1 MFQWLRNG
9 SQAKAQM
16 AALGRSLGLIEFSPE
31 GTILWANENF
41 CRAMGHSLEEIKGKH
56 HRIFVDPAYAET
68 PAYKEFWA
76 KLGRGEYDSAE
87 YKRIGK
93 GGREVWIQASYNPVK
108 SSSGK
113 VVKVLKQA
121 TDITPEKL
129 KSVDTQG
136 IVAALSRA
144 AAVIEFTPDG
154 EILTAN
160 ENFLTAMGYDL
171 SEIKGKHHRMFVD
184 PAHVQSQDY
193 MQFWR
198 KLKSG
203 EVEAGEFKRVA
214 KGGRDVYLMAT
225 YNPIFDLNRHVV
237 KVVKIATNMTDH
249 KAALVELG
257 VGLQQLAE
265 VRLDY
270 RITKPFIAQYESL
283 KTDFNAAMV
292 TLRATAAVVDQIA
305 NGDLS
310 AQPKRLSEEDVLGQA
325 MERMVLN
332 LRETA
337 AITDQIAD
345 GDLTVQPKSMSE
357 KDTLGLAMERMVAN
371 LRATAAVTDQI
382 ADGDLSV
389 QPQPMSDKDT
399 LGLALAQM
407 VERLRNVVSNAQFA
421 SESVSA
427 GSQELSATA
436 VQVSEGA
443 AQQAE
448 AAVQSSAAM
457 EQISANI
464 KQNADNATQTETL
477 SRQSA
482 KDAEASGEAVKLAV
496 IAMQTIAEKITI
508 VQEIARQ
515 TDLLALNAAVE
526 AARAGEH
533 GRGFAVVA
541 SEVRKLA
548 ERSQIAATEI
558 GLVSGE
564 TVKAARNAGD
574 MLASLVPNIRRTS
587 ELVTEISVACREQD
601 VGVSQI
607 NEAIQQLDQ
616 VTQQNAAAAEEMTAT
631 ADALSGQAEA
641 LQSAISYFRT
651 EAAGQAKMEAAKPL
665 RAQMPIASAAPA
677 RVSAR
682 TPLALK
688 ITHKAAEQKGKF
700 TPVRKTGGNGF
711 ALDLAVGGPDAG
723 DAKFKTYS

>member
-9 SQAKAQM
+9 PRAAAQM
-16 AALGRSLGLIEFSPE
+16 TALGQSLGLIEFSPD

-41 CRAMGHSLEEIKGKH
+41 CRVLGYKLADIKGKH
-56 HRIFVDPAYAET
+56 HRIFVDPAYVDTA
-68 PAYKEFWA
+68 AYQEFWS

-87 YKRIGK
+87 YKRIAK

-108 SSSGK
+108 SRSGK

-121 TDITPEKL
+121 TDITTEKL
-129 KSVDTQG
+129 KAVDTQG

-160 ENFLTAMGYDL
+160 ENFLTAMGYEL
-171 SEIKGKHHRMFVD
+171 GEIKGKHHRMFVD
-184 PAHVQSQDY
+184 PAEVQSPDY
-193 MQFWR
+193 MHFWS

-203 EVEAGEFKRVA
+203 EVAADEYKRVA

-225 YNPIFDLNRHVV
+225 YNPIFDLKHRVV

-257 VGLQQLAE
+257 VGLKQLAE

-283 KTDFNAAMV
+283 KADFNAAMV

-305 NGDLS
+305 YGDLS
-310 AQPKRLSEEDVLGQA
+310 VQPKPLSEEDILGRA
-325 MERMVLN
+325 MEHMVLN
-332 LRETA
+332 LRNTA
-337 AITDQIAD
+337 SITEQIAD
-345 GDLTVQPKSMSE
+345 GDLTVQPTPMSE
-357 KDTLGLAMERMVAN
+357 KDTLGLAMQRMVDN

-389 QPQPMSDKDT
+389 QPKPMSDKDT

-407 VERLRNVVSNAQFA
+407 VERLRGVVSNAQFA
-421 SESVSA
+421 AESVSS

-436 VQVSEGA
+436 VVLSEGA
-443 AQQAE
+443 TQQAG
-448 AAVQSSAAM
+448 AAVESSAAM

-496 IAMQTIAEKITI
+496 AAMQTIAEKITI

-601 VGVSQI
+601 IGVSQI

-616 VTQQNAAAAEEMTAT
+616 VTQQNAAAAEEMTET

-651 EAAGQAKMEAAKPL
+651 EATGHARAEAARPQ
-665 RAQMPIASAAPA
+665 RAAAAAPA
-677 RVSAR
+677 RASAR
-682 TPLALK
+682 TPVVALK
-688 ITHKAAEQKGKF
+688 PVRKAAEQNGKF
-700 TPVRKTGGNGF
+700 IPVRKAGGSGGGF
-711 ALDLAVGGPDAG
+711 ALDLAVGGPDAA
-723 DAKFKTYS
+723 DAKFKTYT